1 MITQLKAHYL
11 MSKTTLSM
19 GSLDVDSLWTDILFD
34 TTSISC
40 LEIILLQFN

>member
-19 GSLDVDSLWTDILFD
+19 GSLDVDSLLTDILFD
-34 TTSISC
+34 IYVNQLFGNNSIT
-40 LEIILLQFN
+40 I

>member
-19 GSLDVDSLWTDILFD
+19 GSLDVDSLLTDILFD
-34 TTSISC
+34 IYVNQ
-40 LEIILLQFN
+40 LFGNNIITI

>member
-19 GSLDVDSLWTDILFD
+19 GSLDVDSLLTDIPFDIYVNQLFGNN
-34 TTSISC
+34 TVTI
-40 LEIILLQFN
+40 

>member
-19 GSLDVDSLWTDILFD
+19 GSLDVDSLLTDILFD
-34 TTSISC
+34 IYVNQLFGNNIVTI
-40 LEIILLQFN
+40 